1 MTAAPLHPGISPA
14 TVSQLDFGR
23 ILARLAEL
31 TRTDV
36 GAAAAQVPRL
46 PSDPAE
52 VAILLAETREARAL
66 TDLGETIPLV
76 GITNVG
82 SRIDHAARQATL
94 DAPDLLAIARTLR
107 GFWMLRSFFT
117 PRREES
123 PRLAALALGLPALDE
138 LRETLFDAIDDKGE
152 LKDDA
157 SAELLELRTRKRQLH
172 ERIRARIQ
180 SMLRDVDVLDH
191 LQDTW
196 FTIREDRYVLPVRS
210 GERSDVDGII
220 HGSSQTGRTLFIEP
234 AELVPINNEL
244 KLCEQAVKVEE
255 QRILAWLSEGVGEHA
270 IAIAGGLEHVAL
282 LDGANARARLGG
294 EMDATLVTIAE
305 TDRVRLLAARN
316 PILALRGIPVV
327 QNDIILD
334 GEARFLVITG
344 PNAGGKTV
352 TLSTLGLFGLMLRAG
367 LALPV
372 GDGSVLP
379 VFGEIAAIL
388 GDAQDLGADLSTFSG
403 HLTRLVA
410 AHEQVA
416 RAKVSGQPCLLLLD
430 ELAAGTEPEQGSA
443 LGMAL
448 LETFADAGAVGA
460 VTTHFDRLKTLSLGD
475 PRFVNAAVGFDAAS
489 KRPTYRLSFGTP
501 GSSSAFDIA
510 RRIGLDAATLDRASA
525 LLGDESRSLDA
536 ILKRL
541 EAERD
546 ALSAERELVR
556 AERKRVAHDRDLLA
570 RKIERLELEGQ
581 TAILDQK
588 RKALADVAEA
598 RELIA
603 SIVRELQ
610 RDRDPRTVERRR
622 VKIAETERKLRE
634 GMPATEAPRRV
645 MRRLPVTHGE
655 AAPGL
660 PVFVPHLD
668 REGVIETVRGSNVG
682 VVLGDLRLTV
692 KLDDLLHGKPKLLEQ
707 EKPSPNTPKPLVK
720 AERPEPA
727 RPAPPP
733 APTGPPPRS
742 PDITCDVRGMR
753 GDEALTQIDRFLDG
767 MTLAGRNAAFV
778 LHGHGTGRLKA
789 QVREAF
795 RTSRYV
801 ESWEPA
807 SEEQGGDAVTLVWLA

>member
-1 MTAAPLHPGISPA
+1 
-14 TVSQLDFGR
+14 
-23 ILARLAEL
+23 
-31 TRTDV
+31 
-36 GAAAAQVPRL
+36 
-46 PSDPAE
+46 
-52 VAILLAETREARAL
+52 
-66 TDLGETIPLV
+66 
-76 GITNVG
+76 
-82 SRIDHAARQATL
+82 
-94 DAPDLLAIARTLR
+94 
-107 GFWMLRSFFT
+107 
-117 PRREES
+117 
-123 PRLAALALGLPALDE
+123 
-138 LRETLFDAIDDKGE
+138 
-152 LKDDA
+152 
-157 SAELLELRTRKRQLH
+157 
-172 ERIRARIQ
+172 
-180 SMLRDVDVLDH
+180 MLRDEEVLEH

-244 KLCEQAVKVEE
+244 KLLEQAVKVEE

-270 IAIAGGLEHVAL
+270 DALLSGLVEAAK
-282 LDGANARARLGG
+282 LDGAGARGRLADEMGAR
-294 EMDATLVTIAE
+294 TVTIA
-305 TDRVRLLAARN
+305 TSDRIRLMASIN
-316 PILALRGIPVV
+316 PILALRGVPVV

-334 GEARFLVITG
+334 GVSRFLVITG

-372 GDGSVLP
+372 GDGSELP

-410 AHEQVA
+410 AQVQVA
-416 RAKVSGQPCLLLLD
+416 RAKTTGQPCLLLLD

-475 PRFVNAAVGFDAAS
+475 PRFVNAAVGFDAGS

-510 RRIGLDAATLDRASA
+510 RRIGLDSATLDRASA
-525 LLGDESRSLDA
+525 LMGDESRSLDA

-581 TAILDQK
+581 NAVLEQK
-588 RKALADVAEA
+588 RKALAEVAEA

-603 SIVRELQ
+603 SITRELQ

-622 VKIAETERKLRE
+622 VKIAETEKKLRE
-634 GMPATEAPRRV
+634 GLPANEQPRKV
-645 MRRLPVTHGE
+645 MRRLPVTVEE
-655 AAPGL
+655 AASGL
-660 PVFVPHLD
+660 PVYVPHLD
-668 REGVIETVRGSNVG
+668 REGVIESVRGANIG
-682 VVLGDLRLTV
+682 VVLGDLRLNV
-692 KLDDLLHGKPKLLEQ
+692 KLDDLLHGKPRLVEMDTSSSNKL
-707 EKPSPNTPKPLVK
+707 KPLMK
-720 AERPEPA
+720 TERTTPPHPKSPRA
-727 RPAPPP
+727 APRTGPQRISPPGASPTPAP
-733 APTGPPPRS
+733 AGPPPRS

-753 GDEALTQIDRFLDG
+753 ADEALSLIDRFLDG
-767 MTLAGRNAAFV
+767 ITLAGRNVAFV

-801 ESWEPA
+801 DSWEPA
-807 SEEQGGDAVTLVWLA
+807 SEEHGGDAVTLVWLA